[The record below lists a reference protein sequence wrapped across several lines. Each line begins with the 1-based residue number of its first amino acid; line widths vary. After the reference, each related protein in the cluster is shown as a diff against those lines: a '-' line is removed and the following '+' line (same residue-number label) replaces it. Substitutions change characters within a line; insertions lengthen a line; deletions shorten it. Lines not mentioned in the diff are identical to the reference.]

1 MVRKFFDGIKAT
13 LGFIQNHFKA
23 LIFLLILFLLFAPS
37 SKAPVNPAN
46 LVQIDIS
53 GMILSAEETV
63 AQIDAANEDSNIKGI
78 FINVNSPGGM
88 VPPSI
93 EIAHAIKRADKP
105 VIAYASGTMTS
116 GSYYASI
123 YADKIYANPGSLV
136 GSIGVIF
143 EGMNF
148 EKMLETLGV
157 APQTVKTGTYKEAGT
172 PMRSWSEAERNELQ
186 TIADDVYAMFINDV
200 AQARGLDVADHAEF
214 ADAHIFNAYRAKE
227 KGLIDEVSTQ
237 YDAKK
242 ALEALSK
249 VTEPRWK
256 EKDRFEKFMEKFESR
271 FSSFLTTYFNGLK
284 AVY

>member
-227 KGLIDEVSTQ
+227 KG
-237 YDAKK
+237 
-242 ALEALSK
+242 K